1 MEKMKNI
8 NEFFAAHAESKT
20 QDNFA
25 SFVSGQ
31 GTVEQQNDMQ
41 TINSQY
47 CNECFST
54 SPLQRRANHHIRN
67 ENGGQ

>member
-25 SFVSGQ
+25 SFVSG
-31 GTVEQQNDMQ
+31 
-41 TINSQY
+41 
-47 CNECFST
+47 
-54 SPLQRRANHHIRN
+54 
-67 ENGGQ
+67 